1 MTEGKVVKGIQFM
14 SFRDAGDPVALVK
27 KYNEQGADE
36 LVFLDITA
44 TVENRPILLDVVK
57 RTAKEVTIPFSVGG
71 GIRTIEDMRHILLAG
86 ADKVSVNTGA
96 VHNPTLIAECANVFG
111 NQCVVLSIDARRVAP
126 GRWNAF
132 INGGN
137 KDSGLSAVDWAK
149 QATRLGA
156 GEILLTSI
164 DQDGTKNGY
173 EVELTKAVSR
183 AVTVPVIA
191 SGGAGKKEDFF
202 DVFAKGE
209 ADAALAA
216 TLFHFGQLS
225 IKELKDYLKA
235 NAVLIREVV

>member
-1 MTEGKVVKGIQFM
+1 ML
-14 SFRDAGDPVALVK
+14 FR
-27 KYNEQGADE
+27 
-36 LVFLDITA
+36 
-44 TVENRPILLDVVK
+44 
-57 RTAKEVTIPFSVGG
+57 S
-71 GIRTIEDMRHILLAG
+71 
-86 ADKVSVNTGA
+86 
-96 VHNPTLIAECANVFG
+96 
-111 NQCVVLSIDARRVAP
+111 
-126 GRWNAF
+126 
-132 INGGN
+132 GN